1 MLITKRLNHRTMKF
15 SNYMTIR
22 RIIEKRQE
30 QGFNDWDD
38 DLEIINVLVGELG
51 TTYEDFIM
59 SIYRKVVRT
68 WDQAEDD

>member
-38 DLEIINVLVGELG
+38 DLEIINGLVGKLG
-51 TTYEDFIM
+51 TTYEDLIM
-59 SIYRKVVRT
+59 SIYRKVVMT
-68 WDQAEDD
+68 WDKAEDD